1 MTAVSI
7 TEGRCV
13 LSNAEADTNPG
24 FRGAR
29 GGHCDFTLPLWPP
42 HKPGPPPPPLL
53 ARLAFLTVWQLLTGQ
68 KPFAEMRYA
77 EVVYKVTIANI
88 RPAFPSF
95 TPPPLRQLAEECWRT
110 DEAARP
116 CFAAIQE
123 RLAGMMEDVEG
134 MRCRARGGGGGD
146 EVADP
151 AAATTMHSPWIRHCN
166 FEL

>member
-1 MTAVSI
+1 MPRPILILGLGVRGEDTVI
-7 TEGRCV
+7 L
-13 LSNAEADTNPG
+13 LSLC
-24 FRGAR
+24 
-29 GGHCDFTLPLWPP
+29 GHLTSL
-42 HKPGPPPPPLL
+42 PPPPPLL